1 MSSPMALTSP
11 PRQDSIFK
19 KSSLSYVTSL
29 QPYLTTISEVNTRTR
44 IYHSASVT
52 STPPL
57 SLSSTAALSEGTVL
71 TDTPCKNSDG
81 LAYPTVPPTSEQSVF
96 TNHLQFGLCPNDNYR
111 YKSSHKPGRELKEAH
126 HHEPPYYII
135 ITTYL
140 SFLFL
145 ICVGHI
151 RDLFGKRLRP
161 AFYRHLV
168 PFNVSHVP
176 ISDSGAPGLL
186 GSVCRP

>member
-1 MSSPMALTSP
+1 MSSPMALTS

-19 KSSLSYVTSL
+19 KSSLPRVTSL
-29 QPYLTTISEVNTRTR
+29 QPYITTISEVNTRAR
-44 IYHSASVT
+44 IYHSARVT

-57 SLSSTAALSEGTVL
+57 SPSSTATLSEGTVL
-71 TDTPCKNSDG
+71 TDTPCEKSNG
-81 LAYPTVPPTSEQSVF
+81 LAYPTVPPTEQAIF
-96 TNHLQFGLCPNDNYR
+96 TNPLQFGFCPNNSYR
-111 YKSSHKPGRELKEAH
+111 YKSSRKPGRELKEAH
-126 HHEPPYYII
+126 QHEPPYYII

-151 RDLFGKRLRP
+151 RDFFGKRLRP
-161 AFYRHLV
+161 ALYRHLV

-176 ISDSGAPGLL
+176 ISDSRAPGLL